1 MGSKKAAMAGVG
13 GIVGEC
19 ILMAI
24 EAYTGRITLTKWLY
38 IMLASACLAV
48 ILTFFIKKYVKKP
61 GVTELAH
68 PMDMRNR

>member
-1 MGSKKAAMAGVG
+1 MRSKKAAMAGVG

-24 EAYTGRITLTKWLY
+24 EAYTGRITLTKWLF

-48 ILTFFIKKYVKKP
+48 ILTFFIKKYVKKTR
-61 GVTELAH
+61 GH
-68 PMDMRNR
+68 